1 MTQLYSVQD
10 LAVELKVSVTRIY
23 HYIKGKKIVPDF
35 ILLQK
40 DGKNTCMFYKKTIG
54 SIASKYKKY
63 KDSRSKANSNMPKL

>member
-40 DGKNTCMFYKKTIG
+40 DGKNTCMFYKKTIQ
-54 SIASKYKKY
+54 
-63 KDSRSKANSNMPKL
+63 RH